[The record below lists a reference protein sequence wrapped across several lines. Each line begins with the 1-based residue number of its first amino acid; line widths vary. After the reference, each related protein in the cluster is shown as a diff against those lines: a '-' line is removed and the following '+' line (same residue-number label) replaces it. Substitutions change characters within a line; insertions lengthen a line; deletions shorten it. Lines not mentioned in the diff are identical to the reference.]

1 MAMILVGG
9 HAKNIGK
16 TTLVCNIIAALLR
29 LRWNAI
35 KITTHRH
42 EAIGCELRIEGT
54 SWLLWEQISLTAQ
67 SDTTR
72 FLRAG
77 AEKAFLIQAEDAALE
92 EAYSALRSL
101 LRPDSHVIV
110 ESTRAA
116 TVLHSDL
123 VMLVVNGAQTDF
135 KSSAEQQFGEVDVVV
150 WSGEQKPTPDFLPQM
165 LQGKPIFPLITDSL
179 DLQLRS
185 LISDVV
191 DAG

>member
-9 HAKNIGK
+9 QAKNIGK
-16 TTLVCNIIAALLR
+16 TTLVCNIIAALSQ

-54 SWLLWEQISLTAQ
+54 SYVVWEQVSLTAQ
-67 SDTTR
+67 SDTIR

-92 EAYSALRSL
+92 EAYSVLLSL
-101 LRPDSHVIV
+101 LRPDSHVII

-116 TVLHSDL
+116 GILHSDL
-123 VMLVVNGAQTDF
+123 FLLVVNGAQTDF
-135 KSSAEQQFGEVDVVV
+135 KSSAEQQFGNVDVVV
-150 WSGEQKPTPDFLPQM
+150 LSGEQKPTPDFLPQM
-165 LQGKPIFPLITDSL
+165 LQRKPILPLMTDSL
-179 DLQLRS
+179 DLQLVS